1 MGEPWTVRLAVEVGK
16 AQRPTSDDRRAKPST
31 HTQTRQRRGADY
43 PRPNGV
49 VAVEHDNKKATA
61 SATTSA
67 VAAPSSSSS
76 SSSLVTVVALVV
88 KRERTV
94 AVYCKGR
101 GETVPCTRLY
111 VADDTYEG
119 MRVVLWRT
127 HAGIDVGEVLLF
139 VQFFFLPIGHT

>member
-94 AVYCKGR
+94 AVYCKGS